1 MPFQQ
6 ITPVKLAQA
15 AVTAGTT
22 TIYTTPA
29 LTRTMVKDIDLCNT
43 TAGALT
49 VNVHLVPSGGAAGT
63 GNALLYGTSIAANTT
78 LQWTGVQVMNAGDT
92 IQVQGSGLGI
102 TVSVS
107 GGEAI

>member
-1 MPFQQ
+1 MAFQR
-6 ITPVKLAQA
+6 ITPAKLAQA

-22 TIYTTPA
+22 TIYTVPA
-29 LTRTMVKDIDLCNT
+29 STRTMVKDIDLCNT

-63 GNALLYGTSIAANTT
+63 GNALFYGVAIAANTT
-78 LQWTGVQVMNAGDT
+78 LQWTGVQIMNAGDT
-92 IQVQGSGLGI
+92 IQVQGSGLGVTI
-102 TVSVS
+102 NVG

>member
-1 MPFQQ
+1 MAFQQ

-15 AVTAGTT
+15 AVTAATT
-22 TIYTTPA
+22 TIYTVPA
-29 LTRTMVKDIDLCNT
+29 LTRAMVKDIDLCNT

-63 GNALLYGTSIAANTT
+63 GNALFYGVSIAANTT
-78 LQWTGVQVMNAGDT
+78 LQWTGVQIMNAGDT
-92 IQVQGSGLGI
+92 IQVQGSALGI
-102 TVSVS
+102 TASVS